1 MEFKIYVQIFKHV
14 LSWKKIDFNR
24 IEYERGIR
32 ILAPKDL
39 TATIFDWDSAWKT
52 SNLWDRIFDSAIL
65 MFVTVKGSRFDN
77 SDYLKHEDVDV
88 NEFKLG

>member
-1 MEFKIYVQIFKHV
+1 ME
-14 LSWKKIDFNR
+14 
-24 IEYERGIR
+24 
-32 ILAPKDL
+32 DL
-39 TATIFDWDSAWKT
+39 KLVGSD
-52 SNLWDRIFDSAIL
+52 FDSAIL